1 MKKSI
6 IAALWLL
13 PFVLYSQTENLLYD
27 QLMKPQDAVYY
38 HVPVGLCEDYPEEKT
53 TSEIIRAD
61 FEFLKKHDVKLL
73 RISFGWDAIE
83 EKKDNYNW
91 LFWDEFVKT
100 AVEEY
105 QITLIPYI
113 CYTPQWISKGKTDT
127 LFFWNYP
134 AEDFNQFGKFMKTLV
149 TRYKK
154 WIKTWELW
162 NEPDISIYWQGSV
175 EEFAEFTKIGAKAVK
190 DADPEAK
197 VVCAGIAYDPN
208 FTLKLFRDYGVSPY
222 VDIINMH
229 NYYETWHR
237 HPVESIVEYINEV
250 YDVVWRY
257 GNNQSLWMAEVGY
270 STFRKGSYVSSSYQ
284 AYYDY
289 EHTPEYQAIDLIKRL
304 TLAVSTEKLAAIAW
318 YEIKDLPK
326 TDEVIGDEYNNR
338 YLGVA
343 YPDHKPKPAAQA
355 LQFFN
360 QLFSE
365 KYRCIDRNLTIDK
378 KLGSDSEVHAFET
391 RSGDVILVG
400 WIKTVVPGDRSQDK
414 SGMVKDNRSEKVSLK
429 IPLTLSGK
437 VTQFNEQGE
446 SHEFSGYRRENN
458 QIIINDLH
466 LRGGDVTI
474 LRFQKD

>member
-1 MKKSI
+1 MKKSMI
-6 IAALWLL
+6 VILMIL
-13 PFVLYSQTENLLYD
+13 PVILFGQTENLIYD
-27 QLMKPQDAVYY
+27 QLLKSDDAVYY
-38 HVPVGLCEDYPEEKT
+38 HVPVGLCEDYPEETT
-53 TSEIIRAD
+53 TSEIMRAD
-61 FEFLKKHDVKLL
+61 FELLKQHDVKLL

-83 EKKDNYNW
+83 ENKDEYNW
-91 LFWDEFVKT
+91 LFWDEYVKM

-105 QITLIPYI
+105 QITLVPYI

-134 AEDFNQFGKFMKTLV
+134 AEDFDQFGKFMKTLV

-190 DADPEAK
+190 EADPEAK
-197 VVCAGIAYDPN
+197 VVLAGIAYDPN
-208 FTLKLFRDYGVSPY
+208 FILGLFRDHGVSPY

-229 NYYETWHR
+229 NYFETWHR
-237 HPVESIVEYINEV
+237 HPVESIVEYVNEV

-270 STFRKGSYVSSSYQ
+270 STFRQGAYVSSSYQ

-304 TLAVSTEKLAAIAW
+304 TLVLSTEKLAAITW

-326 TDEVIGDEYNNR
+326 TDEVIGDGYNNR

-343 YPDHKPKPAAQA
+343 YVDHKPKPAAKA

-360 QLFSE
+360 KLFSA
-365 KYRCIDRNLTIDK
+365 KYRCIDSKIIVEK
-378 KLGSDSEVHAFET
+378 AIGSDSEIHAFET
-391 RSGDVILVG
+391 DKGDVLLVA
-400 WIKTVVPGDRSQDK
+400 WLKTVIPGKRGDDK
-414 SGMVKDNRSEKVSLK
+414 SGMVKDNRIENLK
-429 IPLTLSGK
+429 LSIPMTLKGK
-437 VTQFNEQGE
+437 ITQYNELGE
-446 SHEFSGYRRENN
+446 SKDFKSVMLKEKATILEN
-458 QIIINDLH
+458 LT
-466 LRGGDVTI
+466 LRGGEVI
-474 LRFQKD
+474 IVELKKE

>member
-1 MKKSI
+1 MKNSLIFILMI
-6 IAALWLL
+6 IPLIS
-13 PFVLYSQTENLLYD
+13 YGQTENLIYD
-27 QLMKPQDAVYY
+27 QLVKPEGVAYY
-38 HVPVGLCEDYPEEKT
+38 HVPVGLCEDYPEETT
-53 TSEIIRAD
+53 TSEIMRAD
-61 FEFLKKHDVKLL
+61 FELLKQHDVKLL

-83 EKKDNYNW
+83 EKKDEYNW

-105 QITLIPYI
+105 QITLVPYI
-113 CYTPQWISKGKTDT
+113 CYTPQWISRGKTDT

-134 AEDFNQFGKFMKTLV
+134 PEDFGQYGKFMKTLV

-154 WIKTWELW
+154 WIKTWEIW

-175 EEFAEFTKIGAKAVK
+175 EEFAEFTKTGAKAVK
-190 DADPEAK
+190 EADPEAK

-208 FTLKLFRDYGVSPY
+208 FILKLFRDYGVSPY

-237 HPVESIVEYINEV
+237 HPVESIVEYVNEV

-257 GNNQSLWMAEVGY
+257 GNKQSLWMAEVGY
-270 STFRKGSYVSSSYQ
+270 STFRQGAYVSTSYQ

-304 TLAVSTEKLAAIAW
+304 TLVLTTEKIAAMAW

-326 TDEVIGDEYNNR
+326 TDEVIGDGHNNR

-343 YPDHKPKPAAQA
+343 YKDHKPKPAAKA

-360 QLFSE
+360 HLFSDE
-365 KYRCIDRNLTIDK
+365 YRCIDNNVMVERPV
-378 KLGSDSEVHAFET
+378 GSDSEIHAFET
-391 RSGDVILVG
+391 DNGDVILVA
-400 WIKTVVPGDRSQDK
+400 WLKTVVPGKRSDDK
-414 SGMVKDNRSEKVSLK
+414 SGEVKDKRKEDISLSIPMTFKGK
-429 IPLTLSGK
+429 ITQYNELGQSDDFKTVTTVDQSTIIRHLTL
-437 VTQFNEQGE
+437 T
-446 SHEFSGYRRENN
+446 
-458 QIIINDLH
+458 
-466 LRGGDVTI
+466 GGDVTI
-474 LRFQKD
+474 IELKKE

>member
-1 MKKSI
+1 MKKSMILILMI
-6 IAALWLL
+6 IPL
-13 PFVLYSQTENLLYD
+13 VIYGQTENLIYD
-27 QLMKPQDAVYY
+27 QLIKPDGAVYY
-38 HVPVGLCEDYPEEKT
+38 HVPIGLCEDYPEET
-53 TSEIIRAD
+53 TTTEIFRAD
-61 FEFLKKHDVKLL
+61 FELLKQHDVKLL

-83 EKKDNYNW
+83 ENKDEYNW
-91 LFWDEFVKT
+91 LFWDEYVKM

-105 QITLIPYI
+105 QITLVPYI
-113 CYTPQWISKGKTDT
+113 CYTPQWLSRGKTDT

-134 AEDFNQFGKFMKTLV
+134 PEDFDQFGKFMKTLV

-175 EEFAEFTKIGAKAVK
+175 EEFAEFTKVGAKAVK
-190 DADPEAK
+190 EADPDAK

-229 NYYETWHR
+229 NYFETWHR
-237 HPVESIVEYINEV
+237 HPVESITEYINEV

-257 GNNQSLWMAEVGY
+257 GDNQSLWMAEVGY
-270 STFRKGSYVSSSYQ
+270 STFRHGSRVSSSYQ

-304 TLAVSTEKLAAIAW
+304 ALVLSTEKLAAVAW

-343 YPDHKPKPAAQA
+343 YKDHKPKPAAKA
-355 LQFFN
+355 LKFFN
-360 QLFSE
+360 NLFSD
-365 KYRCIDRNLTIDK
+365 KYRCINNDIIVERSI
-378 KLGSDSEVHAFET
+378 GSDSDIHVFET
-391 RSGDVILVG
+391 ETRDVILVA
-400 WIKTVVPGDRSQDK
+400 WLKTSVPGDRGNDK
-414 SGMVKDNRSEKVSLK
+414 SGSVKDKRKENVTIK
-429 IPLTLSGK
+429 IPLTFKGQ
-437 VTQFNEQGE
+437 VTQYNELGKSSEFEGYE
-446 SHEFSGYRRENN
+446 SAGNVTVVDN
-458 QIIINDLH
+458 LT
-466 LRGGDVTI
+466 LRGGEVAIIQFKRD
-474 LRFQKD
+474 